1 MRKKITILSTLLLL
15 AGVFSLDAKTLE
27 GNTEEKNQISSNVES
42 NLQITETIY
51 KAKKNKKDNARS
63 KSNKSLAKNE
73 ITGADLNIVDDTDEI
88 SLGSINSPSN
98 RKNHEWDDG
107 IYENDIFEK
116 TNALSAALE
125 VKKEYKSAI
134 AKIKEAEE
142 NLKLEEKK
150 LAWISNIK
158 SDDYME
164 IFISGGGYKNGVDAR
179 LHDRIMINNAGYI
192 ESYYESEISGVKK
205 TVKTVKKEDLAE
217 FVKWIAEKGFFDFK
231 KEYDCYTTDAECKSR
246 LNRRPQPIPL
256 KIVVAVGQRRNV
268 VVVPIFSPNIEKNY
282 IEYPKELIQIVEAIY
297 LFASL

>member
-1 MRKKITILSTLLLL
+1 MRKKITILTATLLLT
-15 AGVFSLDAKTLE
+15 GVLTLE
-27 GNTEEKNQISSNVES
+27 AKAREGNAEEKNQISSNVET
-42 NLQITETIY
+42 NLQLKKNIY
-51 KAKKNKKDNARS
+51 KAKKKKKDNARS
-63 KSNKSLAKNE
+63 KSNKSLVKNE
-73 ITGADLNIVDDTDEI
+73 ITNTDLSNVENTEEYTF
-88 SLGSINSPSN
+88 GSINSPSN

-107 IYENDIFEK
+107 VYETDILEK
-116 TNALSAALE
+116 SNAVASVE
-125 VKKEYKSAI
+125 VKKEYKTAI

-142 NLKLEEKK
+142 NLELEERK

-179 LHDRIMINNAGYI
+179 LHDRIMINNAGYV

-205 TVKTVKKEDLAE
+205 TVKTVKKEDLTE
-217 FVKWIAEKGFFDFK
+217 FVKWIAEKGFFDFE
-231 KEYDCYTTDAECKSR
+231 KEYDCYSTDAECKSR

-256 KIVVAVGQRRNV
+256 KVVVAVGQRRNV